1 MIRAW
6 ICWFVWLAFVLGVNI
21 ALNTAETALLLIL
34 SVFIPLVSILI
45 YSFVSPH
52 VQIAMAFPESIDKKQ
67 TAKGEIRIENRR
79 IVPYLRMSFYLYG
92 KNQITGETIKIP
104 IKISVPP
111 LGTTKLPIKIRDDFC
126 GKIVFSVSPVK
137 AYDAFLL
144 LFRKK
149 EVPVKGS
156 VMVLPNWVSGQL
168 PPVFAGET
176 DIEATEYAS
185 DRAGIDRSEPFGYR
199 SYLPGDSFKDIHWKL
214 TQKLGHMMVREG
226 GDPVAQS
233 VVLLLDTSVGNH
245 MPDYAL
251 RDSMIEAFVT
261 LSRAFASQGVAHTV
275 AWQDQARQEWISYEI
290 RSEDDFGEVLP
301 AILSASMER
310 DDVSCLEHYWKNNLA
325 DSMANLVCVLY
336 TLPPLEMMNDQRMT
350 ILLAKDQ
357 GRQGND
363 YQGNAEVI
371 SFTSQEIEDGL
382 LWISH

>member
-21 ALNTAETALLLIL
+21 ALNTAETALLLIV
-34 SVFIPLVSILI
+34 SVFIPLASILL

-52 VQIAMAFPESIDKKQ
+52 VQIAVVFPESIDKKQ

-79 IVPYLRMSFYLYG
+79 IVPYLRMSFCLYG
-92 KNQITGETIKIP
+92 KNQITGEAIKIP
-104 IKISVPP
+104 IKVSVPP
-111 LGTTKLPIKIRDDFC
+111 LGMTKLPIKIRDDFC
-126 GKIVFSVSPVK
+126 GKIVFSVSPIK
-137 AYDAFLL
+137 AYDAFFL

-156 VMVLPNWVSGQL
+156 IMVLPNWISGQL
-168 PPVFAGET
+168 LPVFAGET

-214 TQKLGHMMVREG
+214 TQKLGHMTVREG
-226 GDPVAQS
+226 GDPVVQS
-233 VVLLLDTSVGNH
+233 VVLLLDTSAGNH
-245 MPDYAL
+245 IPDYAL
-251 RDSMIEAFVT
+251 RDSMIEVFVT

-275 AWQDQARQEWISYEI
+275 AWQDQARQEWVSYEI

-301 AILSASMER
+301 VILSAAMER
-310 DDVSCLEHYWKNNLA
+310 DNVSCLEHYWKNNLA
-325 DSMANLVCVLY
+325 DSMANLICVLY
-336 TLPPLEMMNDQRMT
+336 TLPPLEMMNERIT

-357 GRQGND
+357 GRQDDD
-363 YQGNAEVI
+363 YQENTEVI
-371 SFTSQEIEDGL
+371 SFTPQEIEDGL
-382 LWISH
+382 PWISH